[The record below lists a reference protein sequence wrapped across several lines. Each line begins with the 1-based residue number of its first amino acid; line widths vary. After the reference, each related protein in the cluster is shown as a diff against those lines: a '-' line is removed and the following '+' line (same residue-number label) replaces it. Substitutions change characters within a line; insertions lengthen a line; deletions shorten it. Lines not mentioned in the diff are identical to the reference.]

1 MHATVENTQVVVE
14 ESGGGRAEVCLL
26 ITDERSVDLDMR
38 ARPIAGNATGEP
50 ETLSPPNN
58 LTVYSIVARG
68 VFVYTV

>member
-1 MHATVENTQVVVE
+1 MVE

-50 ETLSPPNN
+50 EKNPFTTQQPHS
-58 LTVYSIVARG
+58 
-68 VFVYTV
+68 